1 MPRNCSW
8 HHAERPKEI
17 EMTNATQTSR
27 NESMYGFA
35 DIDSYIESVKE
46 SMTYK
51 FTGGNMIVAGLM
63 SDAQELMSFGD
74 TERARQT
81 LNIAK
86 TIMFKIMDGELVGN
100 QPSRI

>member
-1 MPRNCSW
+1 
-8 HHAERPKEI
+8 
-17 EMTNATQTSR
+17 MTTSTQSSR
-27 NESMYGFA
+27 NVSMYGFE

-46 SMTYK
+46 SITYQ
-51 FTGGNMIVAGLM
+51 FTCGNMVVAGLM
-63 SDAQELMSFGD
+63 SDAQELMTRD

-86 TIMFKIMDGELVGN
+86 TILFMIMDGELVGT

>member
-1 MPRNCSW
+1 
-8 HHAERPKEI
+8 
-17 EMTNATQTSR
+17 MTTSTQSSR
-27 NESMYGFA
+27 NVSMYGFD

-46 SMTYK
+46 SITYQ

-63 SDAQELMSFGD
+63 SDAQELMAFGD

-81 LNIAK
+81 LNVAK
-86 TIMFKIMDGELVGN
+86 TILFNIMDGNLVGT

>member
-1 MPRNCSW
+1 
-8 HHAERPKEI
+8 
-17 EMTNATQTSR
+17 MTTSTQSSR
-27 NESMYGFA
+27 NVSMYGFD

-46 SMTYK
+46 SMTYQ

-63 SDAQELMSFGD
+63 SDAQELMAFGD

-81 LNIAK
+81 LNVAK
-86 TIMFKIMDGELVGN
+86 TILFNIMDGKLVGT

>member
-1 MPRNCSW
+1 
-8 HHAERPKEI
+8 
-17 EMTNATQTSR
+17 MTTFTQSSR
-27 NESMYGFA
+27 NVSMYGFD

-46 SMTYK
+46 SITYQ
-51 FTGGNMIVAGLM
+51 FTGGNMVVAGLM
-63 SDAQELMSFGD
+63 SDAQELMTRD

-86 TIMFKIMDGELVGN
+86 TILFKIMDGELVGT